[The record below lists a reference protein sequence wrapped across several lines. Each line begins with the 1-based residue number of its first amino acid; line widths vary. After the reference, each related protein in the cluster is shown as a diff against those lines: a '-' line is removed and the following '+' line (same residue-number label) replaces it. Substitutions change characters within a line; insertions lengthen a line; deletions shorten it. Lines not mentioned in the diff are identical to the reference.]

1 MKTDEDQ
8 TTHEIA
14 RENFLLP
21 AHPGAAYLFTVGNIL
36 RLPRGYPVFWVL
48 HIVLFVS
55 VEGSLFFS
63 ARFSVPC
70 GVAFYQFYGV

>member
-48 HIVLFVS
+48 HYCSF
-55 VEGSLFFS
+55 
-63 ARFSVPC
+63 R
-70 GVAFYQFYGV
+70 